1 MGMENW
7 NYCRCVRFNHHAD
20 FMMWLYNKVMNWVS
34 RNILLA
40 PFMCLFLLFACGS
53 SHKAVMKERKVVST
67 DSISESVHVVEGSH
81 TSLSTLI
88 ATEGS
93 YVIDFRVYDTR
104 KPVDSLTGKRP
115 LLADGQI
122 KGDLRKKEET
132 NVEIQD
138 SMKVDADKELSSQNH
153 EKSRS
158 EEIKDN
164 KESTLPEQIGWM
176 CVGIAVLLVVVFI
189 IKRSK

>member
-1 MGMENW
+1 
-7 NYCRCVRFNHHAD
+7 
-20 FMMWLYNKVMNWVS
+20 MMWLYKRAMNWVS
-34 RNILLA
+34 RHILLA
-40 PFMCLFLLFACGS
+40 PFMCLFLLLSCGS
-53 SHKAVMKERKVVST
+53 SHKIVKEEREVVSS

-88 ATEGS
+88 TTEGS

-104 KPVDSLTGKRP
+104 KPVDSLTGKHP
-115 LLADGQI
+115 VLADGQI
-122 KGDLRKKEET
+122 KGDLKKKVET

-138 SMKVDADKELSSQNH
+138 SMKVDADKELSSQTH

-176 CVGIAVLLVVVFI
+176 CVGIAVLLIVVFI